1 MLQILCLTDGQ
12 PKLASN
18 LPLLTSVGDCN
29 RSTWSFP
36 TFILLFPPP
45 LPQHTEHSRRKT
57 LQRQTLGAIVT
68 KWVYMSTHV
77 LSQVWY
83 LSFACYGDLMLFV
96 CFFSREMDNFRTET
110 VTADMRLSQRRRR
123 TWRCSGG
130 EGSAVGLSSVI
141 KLHGRWTVKSCGAVH
156 LIFYLLAE
164 IIHLICLFASILS
177 PSAGTLWTSCWKPRE
192 PTWRSCSAYCKSV
205 LTPKNGYSS
214 LWPEF
219 HVCLFFLLC
228 SQGYASEMDN
238 PAMVPLMPAPLQN
251 KKEVLFGNMPEI
263 YHFHRRWRSAICLSL
278 MISTHCDLSCC

>member
-1 MLQILCLTDGQ
+1 MVFPYIYSPFPSSPATAHRAQQEKNSSETDSGSNCDKVSIHVYTCALSSLVFVFCL
-12 PKLASN
+12 LW
-18 LPLLTSVGDCN
+18 
-29 RSTWSFP
+29 WSD
-36 TFILLFPPP
+36 
-45 LPQHTEHSRRKT
+45 
-57 LQRQTLGAIVT
+57 A
-68 KWVYMSTHV
+68 
-77 LSQVWY
+77 
-83 LSFACYGDLMLFV
+83 V

-228 SQGYASEMDN
+228 FQGYASEMDN